1 MTGIADAADRSP
13 PPAVPQAPVR
23 SLRERWCAWRDAR
36 LCSPAFQ
43 RFATAFPLTRPI
55 ARRRARDLF
64 DLCAGFVYTQV
75 LFSCVRLRVFEQ
87 LQAGPLALEDL
98 AARIQL
104 PLAGAQRLV
113 RAAVALRLLENRD
126 GGRIG
131 LGALGA
137 ALRGNPGVQAM
148 VEHHALLYGDLQDPL
163 PLLRGERDERAL
175 SAYWAYAEG
184 AAPAALTTEQ
194 VAPYSALMSASQH
207 FVATEI
213 LAAYDFGAHRRMLD
227 VGGGEGT
234 FAISVAAQAPALH
247 LTVFDLP
254 AVARIAEARL
264 AATGLSARSAAV
276 GGSFVDDP
284 LPAGADLI
292 TLIRVAYDHDDARVL
307 ALLKKIHATLPA
319 DGTLLLAEPM
329 RSDGGDDPMADAY
342 FGFYLRALGRGR
354 ARSFDEFRD
363 LLAAAGFTR
372 VERLRSRAPLLTSL
386 ITARR

>member
-1 MTGIADAADRSP
+1 MTGIAPAADRSSP
-13 PPAVPQAPVR
+13 PLAPSSPGR
-23 SLRERWCAWRDAR
+23 TLRERWRAWRDAR

-75 LFSCVRLRVFEQ
+75 LFACVRLRVFEH
-87 LQAGPLALEDL
+87 LQPGPMALEEL
-98 AARIQL
+98 AARCTL
-104 PLAGAQRLV
+104 PPAGAQRLV
-113 RAAVALRLLENRD
+113 RAAIALRLLENRD
-126 GGRIG
+126 GGLIG

-137 ALRGNPGVQAM
+137 AMRGNPGVQAM

-175 SAYWAYAEG
+175 SSYWAYAEG

-213 LAAYDFGAHRRMLD
+213 LAAYRFDAHRRMLD

-234 FAISVAAQAPALH
+234 FAISVAGQAPALH

-254 AVARIAEARL
+254 AVARIAEGRL
-264 AATGLSARSAAV
+264 AAAGLSARSAAV

-307 ALLKKIHATLPA
+307 ALLKKIRAALPA

-329 RSDGGDDPMADAY
+329 RSDAGDDPMADAY
-342 FGFYLRALGRGR
+342 FGFYLMAMGRGR
-354 ARSFDEFRD
+354 ARSFDEFRQ
-363 LLAAAGFTR
+363 LLQAAGFGR
-372 VERLRSRAPLLTSL
+372 IERLRSRAPLLTSL
-386 ITARR
+386 ITARP

>member
-1 MTGIADAADRSP
+1 MTGIAPAADRSP
-13 PPAVPQAPVR
+13 PPLAPSSPAR
-23 SLRERWCAWRDAR
+23 SLRERWRAWRDAR

-75 LFSCVRLRVFEQ
+75 LFACVRLRVFEH
-87 LQAGPLALEDL
+87 LQPGPLALEEL
-98 AARIQL
+98 AARCAL

-113 RAAVALRLLENRD
+113 RAAIALRLLENRD
-126 GGRIG
+126 GGLIG

-137 ALRGNPGVQAM
+137 AMRGNPGVQAM

-175 SAYWAYAEG
+175 SSYWAYAEG

-213 LAAYDFGAHRRMLD
+213 LAAYRFDAHRRMLD

-234 FAISVAAQAPALH
+234 FAISVAAQAQALH

-264 AATGLSARSAAV
+264 AAAGLSARSAAV

-284 LPAGADLI
+284 LPGGADLI

-307 ALLKKIHATLPA
+307 ALLKKIRAALPA

-329 RSDGGDDPMADAY
+329 RSDAGDDPMADAY
-342 FGFYLRALGRGR
+342 FGFYLMAMGRGR
-354 ARSFDEFRD
+354 ARSFDEFRQ
-363 LLAAAGFTR
+363 LLQAAGFGR
-372 VERLRSRAPLLTSL
+372 IERLRSRAPLLTSL
-386 ITARR
+386 ITARP